1 MRALVTGANG
11 FVGRFVCAR
20 LHEAGHRVR
29 ASVRDANAAGF
40 EHDELHLS
48 GDLHEGTSWDAALDG
63 IDVVFH
69 IAGLAHL
76 VAPSAEQRAR
86 FDAVN
91 RGGTESLARAVAN
104 APHVRRLVFLSS
116 AKVSGETS
124 GARAFTAADVAP
136 PDEYARSKY
145 AAEEAVRRHVAAS
158 RFTIV
163 RTPLV
168 YGPGVRANFLSLMQK
183 ATWPLPFGSVRNAR
197 SLIFVRNLADAL
209 VWVATKAEAAGQ
221 TLFVSDFDDLST
233 PELVR
238 RIAAARG
245 KSARLLPVP
254 TPLLRLGA
262 GMLGKGAALEKA
274 IGTLRVDVE
283 PIRALG
289 WRPPF
294 PVDEGL
300 AETAR
305 WLENRR
311 G

>member
-1 MRALVTGANG
+1 MKALVTGANG
-11 FVGRFVCAR
+11 FVGRFLCER
-20 LHEAGHRVR
+20 LHTAGHRVR

-40 EHDELHLS
+40 EHDELHVS
-48 GDLHEGTSWDAALDG
+48 GDLDDRTSWEAALDG
-63 IDVVFH
+63 VDAVFH

-91 RGGTESLARAVAN
+91 RGGTESLARAVAA

-124 GARAFTAADVAP
+124 GERAFTAADVAP
-136 PDEYARSKY
+136 PDEYARSKF
-145 AAEEAVRRHVAAS
+145 AAEEAVHRHVDAS
-158 RFTIV
+158 RYTIV

-168 YGPGVRANFLSLMQK
+168 YGPGVRANFLSLMKK
-183 ATWPLPFGSVRNAR
+183 ATWPLPLGSVRNAR

-209 VWVATKAEAAGQ
+209 VWLATHAEAAGQ
-221 TLFVSDFDDLST
+221 TLFVSDYDDLST

-238 RIAAARG
+238 RIATARR
-245 KSARLLPVP
+245 KSAHLVPVP
-254 TPLLRLGA
+254 APLLRLAAGA
-262 GMLGKGAALEKA
+262 LGKRAALEKA
-274 IGTLRVDVE
+274 IGSLRVDVE

-294 PVDEGL
+294 TVEQGL

-305 WLENRR
+305 WLENSR